1 MGVAPYNI
9 ASSVVIILAQRLVRV
24 LCSNCKEPE
33 ELPEKTLLQEGF
45 SEQDIRDG
53 ITTYKAVGCSK
64 CTGGYRGRTGI
75 YQILPVSDA
84 METLILEGGNT
95 QDLEKQAQAEGI
107 MNLRQSGLEK
117 VRQRITSL

>member
-1 MGVAPYNI
+1 
-9 ASSVVIILAQRLVRV
+9 V

-45 SEQDIRDG
+45 TQEQIRDG
-53 ITTYKAVGCSK
+53 VTTYKAVGCSK
-64 CTGGYRGRTGI
+64 CTGGYRGRSGI

-107 MNLRQSGLEK
+107 MNLRQSGIEK
-117 VRQRITSL
+117 VRQGITSLEELNRVTRD